1 MTADRDPGDLLRD
14 LAPQVLGALLR
25 RFGHFDLCEDATQ
38 EALLAAAM
46 QWPRDGTPDN
56 PRGWLITV
64 AARRLMDAA
73 RSEQSR
79 RRREDHVAVA
89 TPQSELLSPAADA
102 DPGQDRDDSL
112 VLLFGCCHPALSA
125 PSQIALTLRA
135 VGGLSTAQIAAA
147 FLVPEATMAQRI
159 SRAKQAIKAS
169 GVPLAVPPATGP
181 AGLGPAGEADRGER
195 LRAVLHVLYLIF
207 NEGYAATHSDQLT
220 RPDLSGE
227 AIRLARWL
235 HRLLPDDGEVT
246 GLLALMLLTEARR
259 PARTSPDG
267 ELVPLAEQQ
276 RGRWDRALIAEG
288 VELVTGALAASGQAA
303 SGQGASGQ
311 GSRGPS
317 VGPYQLQAAI
327 AAVHDEAK
335 DVDATDWPQILAL
348 YDLLDRVAPN
358 PVSSLSRV
366 VAVARVHGPA
376 AGLDALA
383 ALQDDR
389 RMAGYH
395 RLLATRAHLLGLDG
409 QHGPAA
415 ATYRE
420 AARRATSLPE
430 RRYLSRMAAD
440 QAARAAG

>member
-1 MTADRDPGDLLRD
+1 MTVSQDPGDLLRE

-38 EALLAAAM
+38 EALLAAAL
-46 QWPRDGTPDN
+46 QWPREGIPDN

-79 RRREDHVAVA
+79 RRREDQVAVA
-89 TPQSELLSPAADA
+89 TPQSELLSPPADA

-112 VLLFGCCHPALSA
+112 ALLFGCCHPALSA

-135 VGGLSTAQIAAA
+135 VGGLTTAQIAAA

-159 SRAKQAIKAS
+159 SRAKQTIKAS
-169 GVPLAVPPATGP
+169 EVPLSM
-181 AGLGPAGEADRGER
+181 PAGEAERGDR

-207 NEGYAATHSDQLT
+207 NEGYAATQGDQLT
-220 RPDLSGE
+220 RPDLSAE

-235 HRLLPDDGEVT
+235 HGLLPDDREVA

-259 PARTSPDG
+259 AARTSPAG
-267 ELVPLAEQQ
+267 ELVPLAEQE
-276 RGRWDRALIAEG
+276 RSGWDQALIAEG
-288 VELVTGALAASGQAA
+288 VALVTGALATGGNA
-303 SGQGASGQ
+303 
-311 GSRGPS
+311 

-358 PVSSLSRV
+358 PVTSLSRV
-366 VAVARVHGPA
+366 VAVARVRGPA
-376 AGLDALA
+376 AGLEALA
-383 ALQDDR
+383 ALESDR
-389 RMAGYH
+389 RVAGYH
-395 RLLATRAHLLGLDG
+395 RLLATRAHLLGQDG

-415 ATYRE
+415 AAYRE
-420 AARRATSLPE
+420 ASRRATSVPE
-430 RRYLSRMAAD
+430 RRYLSRMAAEQAA
-440 QAARAAG
+440 QAARPTS